1 MHNEGTAL
9 ADAISNAVSRAT
21 REVAVDADETT
32 GTEAA
37 VPGSGSESETAEL
50 QQDSPA
56 DAEATAPADPSRS
69 PTAAVPA
76 EDAATV
82 KAQAAPPEHPG
93 DTGQSADPAQRPDA
107 PARPADVEP
116 LPVGD
121 AADPAETVP
130 NPATLTTATAI
141 AAAVRDGLVTAGQVV
156 DAALDRI
163 AGGDTRVGAFH
174 TVRAE
179 RARAESRAL
188 ADRADLDILPLAGV
202 PVAVKNN
209 IDVAG
214 EITAAGSRA
223 GSGVPAG
230 SDHPVV
236 RRLRAAGAVVVGLT
250 EMPEG
255 GLWGTSDTPERIVR
269 SPWNIRYSA
278 GGSSGGS
285 GAAVGAG
292 LVPVAHGNDG
302 LGSVRIPAACCGVFG
317 IKPGRGVVP
326 AQVGVDSWSG
336 MTENGVL
343 ATTVTDAA
351 LMLSVLADRPALA
364 DLEPPTPLRIAIA
377 TGSPSPL
384 VRVDKHW
391 AAAAQT
397 AARLAGEAG
406 HGVAPAALPYQGAT
420 TALAWRWLA
429 NAAREAGA
437 VANPELLQRRSRVH
451 IALGRAVLRAGLVR
465 PNQVDRLE
473 ARLLDFFEQHDV
485 VITPTLAAPAPA
497 ARNWHAR
504 GWLANVVANVR
515 FSPFTPLWNLVGWP
529 AASVP
534 MGLHPRTGTPVA
546 AQLAGPPGSE
556 STLLRLAAQL
566 EAAQPWQRTA

>member
-9 ADAISNAVSRAT
+9 ADATSNAVTRAA
-21 REVAVDADETT
+21 REVAVDADET
-32 GTEAA
+32 
-37 VPGSGSESETAEL
+37 SGSRSADAAAAEADSSPAEANSSRRQSGETAAE
-50 QQDSPA
+50 PA
-56 DAEATAPADPSRS
+56 P
-69 PTAAVPA
+69 
-76 EDAATV
+76 
-82 KAQAAPPEHPG
+82 
-93 DTGQSADPAQRPDA
+93 DPASLR
-107 PARPADVEP
+107 
-116 LPVGD
+116 
-121 AADPAETVP
+121 
-130 NPATLTTATAI
+130 TATAI
-141 AAAVRDGLVTAGQVV
+141 AAAVRDGTVTAGQIV
-156 DAALDRI
+156 DTALDRI
-163 AGGDTRVGAFH
+163 HRGDARIDAFT
-174 TVRAE
+174 TVRDE

-223 GSGVPAG
+223 GTGVPAET
-230 SDHPVV
+230 DHPVV
-236 RRLRAAGAVVVGLT
+236 RRLRAAGAVIVGLT

-255 GLWGTSDTPERIVR
+255 GLWGVSDTPDRIVR
-269 SPWNIRYSA
+269 SPWNLRYSA

-285 GAAVGAG
+285 GAAVSAG
-292 LVPVAHGNDG
+292 LVPIAHGNDG

-326 AQVGVDSWSG
+326 SQVGVDSWGG

-343 ATTVTDAA
+343 ATTVADAA

-364 DLEPPTPLRIAIA
+364 DLEPPSTLRIALA
-377 TGSPSPL
+377 AGSPSPL
-384 VRVDKHW
+384 IRVDRHW
-391 AAAAQT
+391 TAAAWT
-397 AARLAGEAG
+397 AARLADAVG
-406 HGVAPAALPYQGAT
+406 HDVTPTQLPYQGAT
-420 TALAWRWLA
+420 TALALRWPA

-437 VANPELLQRRSRVH
+437 VADHRLLQRRTRVH
-451 IALGRAVLRAGLVR
+451 IALGRAVLRTGLVHAG
-465 PNQVDRLE
+465 QVDRIE
-473 ARLLDFFEQHDV
+473 ARMLDFFEQHDV

-504 GWLANVVANVR
+504 GWLANVVASVR
-515 FSPFTPLWNLVGWP
+515 FSPFTPLWNLIGWP

-534 MGLHPRTGTPVA
+534 MGRHPRTGTPLA

-566 EAAQPWQRTA
+566 EAAQPWQRTPGA

>member
-9 ADAISNAVSRAT
+9 ADATSNAVSRAT

-32 GTEAA
+32 GSGPADQTSGPPAENAEPQH
-37 VPGSGSESETAEL
+37 VSSTGSGSSTPPGDRPQPPAASSEPVTGGGA
-50 QQDSPA
+50 A
-56 DAEATAPADPSRS
+56 DAEKAP
-69 PTAAVPA
+69 
-76 EDAATV
+76 
-82 KAQAAPPEHPG
+82 
-93 DTGQSADPAQRPDA
+93 DPAK
-107 PARPADVEP
+107 
-116 LPVGD
+116 
-121 AADPAETVP
+121 
-130 NPATLTTATAI
+130 LTTAVAI
-141 AAAVRDGLVTAGQVV
+141 ATAVRDGLVTAGQVV

-214 EITAAGSRA
+214 EITDAGSRA
-223 GSGVPAG
+223 GSGVPAAT
-230 SDHPVV
+230 DHPVV

-255 GLWGTSDTPERIVR
+255 ALWGTSDTPERIAR

-302 LGSVRIPAACCGVFG
+302 LGSVRIPAACCGVLG

-343 ATTVTDAA
+343 ATTVADAA

-377 TGSPSPL
+377 PGSPSPL

-397 AARLAGEAG
+397 AARLAEEAG
-406 HGVAPAALPYQGAT
+406 HGVVPAALPYQGAT

-451 IALGRAVLRAGLVR
+451 IALGRAVLKAGLVR
-465 PNQVDRLE
+465 PNQVDRIE

-485 VITPTLAAPAPA
+485 VITPTLATPALA

-529 AASVP
+529 AVSVP

-566 EAAQPWQRTA
+566 ETAQPWQRTA